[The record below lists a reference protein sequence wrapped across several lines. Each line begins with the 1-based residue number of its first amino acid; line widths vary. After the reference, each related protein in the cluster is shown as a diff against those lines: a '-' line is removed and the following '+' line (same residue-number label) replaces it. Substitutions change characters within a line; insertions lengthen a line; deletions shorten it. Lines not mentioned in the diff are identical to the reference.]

1 MKILQKILIW
11 LAMLSKRL
19 YKKPTFVVILVLIPV
34 LVLGY
39 TAISGGQS
47 GMLTIGL
54 AWEAEDPITAQVV
67 QELTEENALLAVQAI
82 GDPGA
87 AEELL
92 RAGKL
97 DAVWI
102 FPGNMAEKIRE
113 FALQP
118 VSSRAFIRV
127 LEREDSVALM
137 LSREKLNGAVYPYVA
152 QRVYVQFLRELAPE
166 LEHLSDQ
173 ELLEYYFATDLSH
186 DLFTYEGAAGQQK
199 GGGYLLSPLRGLL
212 GTLILLCALATGM
225 YYIRDMQTGTFAWV
239 SLRWR
244 FLPELGCQAVSSV
257 HIGAVCLVC
266 LALAGLAGDLW
277 TELLVLPMY
286 SLCCAAFAM
295 ALRRLCGSVKA
306 MGALLPL
313 MIVVVLVICPVFFDL
328 GALRLLQYLLPVTY
342 YINSIY
348 NASYLG
354 SMALYTLI
362 GFGIYYLAGKCLR
375 RG

>member
-11 LAMLSKRL
+11 LIMLSKRL
-19 YKKPTFVVILVLIPV
+19 YKKPTFLVILVLIPV

-54 AWEAEDPITAQVV
+54 AWEEEDPVTTQVV
-67 QELTEENALLAVQAI
+67 QALTEENALLSLQII

-102 FPGNMAEKIRE
+102 FPGKMERRIEE
-113 FALQP
+113 FAQKP
-118 VSSRAFIRV
+118 ISAQAFIRV
-127 LEREDSVALM
+127 VEREDSVALM

-152 QRVYVQFLRELAPE
+152 QQVYVQFLRELAPE
-166 LEHLSDQ
+166 LDHLSDE
-173 ELLEYYFATDLSH
+173 ELLSYYHATDLDH

-266 LALAGLAGDLW
+266 LLAAGLAGNIGV
-277 TELLVLPMY
+277 ELLVLPMY

-313 MIVVVLVICPVFFDL
+313 LIVLVLVICPVFFDL
-328 GALRLLQYLLPVTY
+328 GALRILQYLLPPTY
-342 YINSIY
+342 YINAIY
-348 NASYLG
+348 NAGYLG
-354 SMALYTLI
+354 SMALYTLVC
-362 GFGIYYLAGKCLR
+362 FGIYYLAGKCLR

>member
-47 GMLTIGL
+47 GILTIGL
-54 AWEAEDPITAQVV
+54 AWETEDPITDQVV
-67 QELTEENALLAVQAI
+67 QALTEENALLTVQVI

-118 VSSRAFIRV
+118 VSSNSFIRV

-137 LSREKLNGAVYPYVA
+137 LSREKLNAAVYPYVA

-173 ELLEYYFATDLSH
+173 ELLSYYFATDLSH

-313 MIVVVLVICPVFFDL
+313 IIVVVLVICPVFFDL

-362 GFGIYYLAGKCLR
+362 CFGIYYLAGKCLR
-375 RG
+375 RS